1 MVQALS
7 IRRILLLSLLLASLL
22 PATLLTVLAFSQSR
36 AAMLME
42 IEDGVLRSAAS
53 VSADVDKL
61 LLERM
66 LNASTWNHLE
76 VMQDLRL
83 HDVDK
88 RLSGFLAEMKR
99 RHSGLYLDLHAVD
112 TLGHVVSSS
121 DPAQLD
127 RQLPAPASWRVA
139 NLPGGRVLLEQPA
152 QADDGARLRLRSAI
166 ESEFTAGPI
175 GELVLD
181 VDWAQ
186 LEALLDRSAG
196 PSRQV
201 LVLDHDGRL
210 LAASAALR
218 ARAIAPGA
226 TFRDWDMG
234 RDGSG
239 VEMRSGAPLLDEEVI
254 AGHQRS
260 RGLGDFTGFGWTTL
274 LLQTRSDALAPVDRM
289 AWTFA
294 GLLAAT
300 VALIVAIAWGL
311 AALISRP
318 VVALTEYTRR
328 YTQPGEL
335 PAPPPPGPGEIGELT
350 RSFVHMV
357 RTLDRSQQTL
367 AQASKLAALG
377 EITALL
383 AHEIRTPL
391 GILRSSAQMLRSETG
406 LSEESRELLHIIDSE
421 TGRLNRLVSSMLDS
435 ARTRAPQFVPTDVH
449 ALIAHSASLLASQL
463 RGREVS
469 LALHCQA
476 PHCIVSADAE
486 QITQVLL
493 NLIMNALQILRHGGH
508 ITVTTR
514 NEGQRLIIEVA
525 DNGPG
530 IAAEDRESIFEPFVF
545 RREGGVGLG
554 LAVVRRILRQH
565 GGDVAADTN
574 PSGGALFRIHLP
586 LQESQTP

>member
-1 MVQALS
+1 MVKTLS

-36 AAMLME
+36 AAMLTE

-53 VSADVDKL
+53 VSEDVDKL

-99 RHSGLYLDLHAVD
+99 RHGGLYLDLHAVSPS
-112 TLGHVVSSS
+112 GHVISSS
-121 DPAQLD
+121 DPGLLD
-127 RQLPAPASWRVA
+127 RPMPAPAAWLA
-139 NLPGGRVLLEQPA
+139 ADLPGGRVSLESPA
-152 QADDGARLRLRSAI
+152 QADGKTRLRLRSTI
-166 ESEFTAGPI
+166 ESAFTAGAI

-181 VDWAQ
+181 VDWSQ
-186 LEALLDRSAG
+186 LLTLLDRSAG

-201 LVLDHDGRL
+201 LVLDHEGHL

-218 ARAIAPGA
+218 QRPMSPET
-226 TFRDWDMG
+226 TFWDWSMG
-234 RDGSG
+234 RDAGG

-260 RGLGDFTGFGWTTL
+260 RGVGEFAGFGWTTL
-274 LLQTRSDALAPVDRM
+274 LLQSRNDALAPVDRM
-289 AWTFA
+289 ARSFA

-300 VALIVAIAWGL
+300 VVLIVAIAWGL

-328 YTQPGEL
+328 YTQPGGL
-335 PAPPPPGPGEIGELT
+335 PAAPPPGPGEIGELT

-377 EITALL
+377 EVTALL

-391 GILRSSAQMLRSETG
+391 GILRSSAQMLRGETG
-406 LSEESRELLHIIDSE
+406 LSEESRELLRIIDSE
-421 TGRLNRLVSSMLDS
+421 TERLNRLVSSMLDS
-435 ARTRAPQFVPTDVH
+435 ARTRAPQSVPTDAH
-449 ALIAHSASLLASQL
+449 ALIAHSAALLASQL
-463 RGREVS
+463 HSRGVS

-476 PHCIVSADAE
+476 QRFVVACDPE

-493 NLIMNALQILRHGGH
+493 NLIVNALQILKPGGH
-508 ITVTTR
+508 ITVGTR
-514 NEGQRLIIEVA
+514 NEAQRLVIEVA
-525 DNGPG
+525 DDGPG
-530 IAAEDRESIFEPFVF
+530 IAAEDREAIFEPFVF

-565 GGDVAADTN
+565 GGDVVAQTS
-574 PSGGALFRIHLP
+574 PIGGALFRVWLP
-586 LQESQTP
+586 LQESH